1 MLWMNLARRDAFFL
15 HKKTDA
21 LIDSYI
27 TYRQLPD
34 SPDDCTSQFD
44 ELLDQII
51 SIENQATSKD
61 RQGIVKDIDS
71 LFVTK
76 TGQMVYTEIKYNDDH
91 DTGKFAD
98 INRKFIKTWAG
109 LAVRYNIT
117 DKRQLV
123 PIIYYFNSTK
133 RYGPIH
139 TPSRN
144 IMRGSQLFDKYL
156 ETKYYDVDKC
166 LSDIS
171 EDPEIVALFDNLY
184 MKINNLAI

>member
-1 MLWMNLARRDAFFL
+1 MELDSNVDALDESGKKRRLFFTQ
-15 HKKTDA
+15 KTDA

-76 TGQMVYTEIKYNDDH
+76 TVSVSN
-91 DTGKFAD
+91 
-98 INRKFIKTWAG
+98 
-109 LAVRYNIT
+109 VR
-117 DKRQLV
+117 D
-123 PIIYYFNSTK
+123 
-133 RYGPIH
+133 
-139 TPSRN
+139 
-144 IMRGSQLFDKYL
+144 
-156 ETKYYDVDKC
+156 
-166 LSDIS
+166 
-171 EDPEIVALFDNLY
+171 
-184 MKINNLAI
+184 